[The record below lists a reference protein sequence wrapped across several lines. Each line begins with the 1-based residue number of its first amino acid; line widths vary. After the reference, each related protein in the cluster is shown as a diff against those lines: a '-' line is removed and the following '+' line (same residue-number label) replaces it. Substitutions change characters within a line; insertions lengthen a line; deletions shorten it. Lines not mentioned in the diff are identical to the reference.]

1 MPRASPAGL
10 WGQSG
15 GQGPRTHRVTLS
27 TWAARLE
34 RGWRSTLPLA
44 FFPQG
49 FQGQP
54 GFPGPPVSADTKP
67 ALSVCSQSGRG
78 RPGGVRVGLGR
89 GGRKAREEERPGWS
103 GLIPGTGTGRAR
115 PPGWAPA
122 AQQPGSKKKCITLMI
137 KHTQEEE
144 GSGAPFQ
151 PVFIPACS
159 FVGLGSPWIPRQSG
173 STWPTRPPSGEG
185 EQDPQVGHTHRSE
198 PCSS

>member
-15 GQGPRTHRVTLS
+15 GQGPRTHHGTLS

-78 RPGGVRVGLGR
+78 RPGGLRVGLGR

-103 GLIPGTGTGRAR
+103 GLIPGTGTRRAR

-122 AQQPGSKKKCITLMI
+122 AQQPGSQKYASCNSKAL
-137 KHTQEEE
+137 
-144 GSGAPFQ
+144 SGGRRKWSSFPA
-151 PVFIPACS
+151 VFIPACS
-159 FVGLGSPWIPRQSG
+159 FVGLGSAWIPRQSW